1 MPPPSPISSL
11 LATLFLFLVS
21 STIINDDYGGI
32 IISVD
37 ASRAYPHGCLY
48 RHPSYYTYDERD
60 DISWF
65 TGGQN
70 HHHHHDGE
78 LTTAATS
85 LTSETDEH
93 ESEFSDYRF
102 LPPASHPIRRSYHQY
117 KLLRRLGAGKF
128 SNVFEAVDILAVAN
142 AAAVAAMKKK
152 RKKKIA
158 SIQEDATNNETT
170 DTSSSDNESSITTSS
185 TTTTTI
191 DPNTLVVLKCLKPIS
206 ERKIRRELLVLTH
219 CRDLPNLA
227 RLIGIVIPS
236 SMDGDE
242 KMKKKNE
249 RDGEMEVEVM
259 KKEEVGGGS
268 RKDQHHRRQ
277 YHHHQEQQQ
286 QQQQQQSNHHARK
299 RRRNSHRMSRQLHHK
314 QPPPH
319 QQQQRQQD
327 IGSITTDAA
336 IDAASRQRGLSNNSN
351 RGNNSSIKH
360 HPGTTNTS
368 STKHNTLHQRNEAVK
383 DVNLTNKKNGN
394 TSNTNNGN
402 SSQHGE
408 QVPALVLEHAGR
420 TAQWFCHGSRPL
432 PSSSSSSTTTTTTA
446 EGKDNRPTTN
456 KQHHNKYSYQ
466 NHLTEYEI
474 KYYLCHLLIALDGL
488 HAAGIMHRDVKPRN
502 TLINLSEVPVFSSAE
517 RRRMRKGISSATTAL
532 QSTSF
537 ESTATI
543 LPPQPLMLVDLGLA
557 DFYLPGKEFNVRVAS
572 RHYKSPELLIGY
584 EYYDYA
590 IDMWSVGCIL
600 AGLLFRTEPFF
611 RGVDNEDQLGR
622 IVNCLGTRDF
632 LPYCRKCNVRLS
644 SKARA
649 AIGKYCS
656 ESSSL
661 SSSSSSSED
670 APISLTN
677 SDIGRRKPWLSYLTS
692 DCPLPSSEA
701 TDLLDKLLVYDHEQ
715 RWTAREALSHSFF
728 DEVRDEVW
736 SEVQERIL
744 WESRDDRCKQDAA
757 LNR

>member
-78 LTTAATS
+78 LTTATS
-85 LTSETDEH
+85 LTSETVQE

-170 DTSSSDNESSITTSS
+170 DTSSSDNESSITTSTT

-242 KMKKKNE
+242 KIMKKKNE

-268 RKDQHHRRQ
+268 RKDHYHRRQ
-277 YHHHQEQQQ
+277 YHHYQEQQQ
-286 QQQQQQSNHHARK
+286 LQQQSNHHARK
-299 RRRNSHRMSRQLHHK
+299 RRRNNHRMSRQLHHK
-314 QPPPH
+314 QQPL
-319 QQQQRQQD
+319 QQQHRQQD

-336 IDAASRQRGLSNNSN
+336 VDAASRQRGLSNNSN

-360 HPGTTNTS
+360 HHHGTTNTS

-408 QVPALVLEHAGR
+408 QVPALVLEHAGQ
-420 TAQWFCHGSRPL
+420 TAQWFCHGSRP
-432 PSSSSSSTTTTTTA
+432 SFTTTTTTNT
-446 EGKDNRPTTN
+446 EGKDYRPTTN
-456 KQHHNKYSYQ
+456 IPHHNKYSYQ

-517 RRRMRKGISSATTAL
+517 RRRMRKGISATNAL
-532 QSTSF
+532 QSTTSF
-537 ESTATI
+537 ESSTASTTL

-661 SSSSSSSED
+661 SSSSSED

>member
-1 MPPPSPISSL
+1 MTMPPPSPISSL

-21 STIINDDYGGI
+21 STILNDYDYGGI

-78 LTTAATS
+78 LTTTTTS
-85 LTSETDEH
+85 LTSETVQE

-142 AAAVAAMKKK
+142 AAAAAAMKKK

-170 DTSSSDNESSITTSS
+170 DTSSSDNESSITTTS

-191 DPNTLVVLKCLKPIS
+191 DTNTLVVLKCLKPIS

-249 RDGEMEVEVM
+249 KDGEMEVEVM
-259 KKEEVGGGS
+259 KKEEDGGGS
-268 RKDQHHRRQ
+268 RKDHHHRRQ

-286 QQQQQQSNHHARK
+286 QQQQQSNHHARK
-299 RRRNSHRMSRQLHHK
+299 RRRNNQRMSRQLHHK

-319 QQQQRQQD
+319 QQQHRQQD

-336 IDAASRQRGLSNNSN
+336 PVVAASRQRGLSNNSN

-368 STKHNTLHQRNEAVK
+368 STKHNTLHQRNEAVN
-383 DVNLTNKKNGN
+383 DVNLSNKKNGN
-394 TSNTNNGN
+394 TSNTNNSN

-432 PSSSSSSTTTTTTA
+432 PTSSSSSTTTT

-466 NHLTEYEI
+466 THLTEYEI

-502 TLINLSEVPVFSSAE
+502 TLINLSLVPVFSSAE
-517 RRRMRKGISSATTAL
+517 RRRMRKGVSATNAL

-537 ESTATI
+537 ESSTSAATTTL

-701 TDLLDKLLVYDHEQ
+701 TDLLD
-715 RWTAREALSHSFF
+715 S
-728 DEVRDEVW
+728 
-736 SEVQERIL
+736 
-744 WESRDDRCKQDAA
+744 C
-757 LNR
+757 

>member
-1 MPPPSPISSL
+1 MNEL
-11 LATLFLFLVS
+11 
-21 STIINDDYGGI
+21 DGD
-32 IISVD
+32 
-37 ASRAYPHGCLY
+37 
-48 RHPSYYTYDERD
+48 
-60 DISWF
+60 F
-65 TGGQN
+65 T
-70 HHHHHDGE
+70 
-78 LTTAATS
+78 TS
-85 LTSETDEH
+85 LSSRGDVVTT
-93 ESEFSDYRF
+93 EFTDYRV
-102 LPPASHPIRRSYHQY
+102 LPPENHPIRRNYHQY

-128 SNVFEAVDILAVAN
+128 SNVFEAVDILAVVS
-142 AAAVAAMKKK
+142 AAASRADVMTKK

-158 SIQEDATNNETT
+158 SIQDANLSETTTDAETT
-170 DTSSSDNESSITTSS
+170 DTESS
-185 TTTTTI
+185 TTSTETI

-206 ERKIRRELLVLTH
+206 ERKIRRELLVLSH
-219 CRDLPNLA
+219 CRDLPNMA

-236 SMDGDE
+236 SMDGD
-242 KMKKKNE
+242 
-249 RDGEMEVEVM
+249 GEATEVEVA
-259 KKEEVGGGS
+259 KKEESGGG
-268 RKDQHHRRQ
+268 RREHHRR
-277 YHHHQEQQQ
+277 YDQQQ
-286 QQQQQQSNHHARK
+286 QHQSNGHAR
-299 RRRNSHRMSRQLHHK
+299 RRRRK
-314 QPPPH
+314 
-319 QQQQRQQD
+319 QQRRKQD

-336 IDAASRQRGLSNNSN
+336 VGCASRQRGLSNTNGRSN
-351 RGNNSSIKH
+351 TVNDKRHHHHHGTNNS
-360 HPGTTNTS
+360 P
-368 STKHNTLHQRNEAVK
+368 TKHNTLHQRNDAAREV
-383 DVNLTNKKNGN
+383 NKKNGN
-394 TSNTNNGN
+394 NNASNIHK
-402 SSQHGE
+402 SSSQQHGE
-408 QVPALVLEHAGR
+408 EVPALVLEHAGQ

-432 PSSSSSSTTTTTTA
+432 PPSLSSSSSTTTNN
-446 EGKDNRPTTN
+446 EERENHSTTN
-456 KQHHNKYSYQ
+456 NPHHNKYSYQ

-517 RRRMRKGISSATTAL
+517 RRRLRRKGVLAPTA
-532 QSTSF
+532 QSTV
-537 ESTATI
+537 TATST

-661 SSSSSSSED
+661 SSSNSKD

-701 TDLLDKLLVYDHEQ
+701 TDLLDRLLVYDHEQ
-715 RWTAREALSHSFF
+715 RWTAREALNHSFF

-736 SEVQERIL
+736 NEVQERIL
-744 WESRDDRCKQDAA
+744 WESQGDVCEQDAVSD
-757 LNR
+757 R

>member
-1 MPPPSPISSL
+1 MPPSLASTPLAAIFFSILSSIS
-11 LATLFLFLVS
+11 
-21 STIINDDYGGI
+21 IYDDGGVRI
-32 IISVD
+32 FVD

-65 TGGQN
+65 TGGQSN
-70 HHHHHDGE
+70 GE
-78 LTTAATS
+78 LTSPAS
-85 LTSETDEH
+85 LTSEQEA
-93 ESEFSDYRF
+93 EFTDYRA
-102 LPPASHPIRRSYHQY
+102 LPPPSHPIRRSYHQY

-128 SNVFEAVDILAVAN
+128 SNVFEAVDILAVAS
-142 AAAVAAMKKK
+142 AAASSAADILKKK

-158 SIQEDATNNETT
+158 SIQDQHHSETT
-170 DTSSSDNESSITTSS
+170 DASSSDNEISTSTSTVTTS
-185 TTTTTI
+185 I

-236 SMDGDE
+236 SMDGD
-242 KMKKKNE
+242 
-249 RDGEMEVEVM
+249 GEEEEVEVITKNDEVGND
-259 KKEEVGGGS
+259 KKE
-268 RKDQHHRRQ
+268 HHRR
-277 YHHHQEQQQ
+277 HHHD
-286 QQQQQQSNHHARK
+286 QQQSSSQARK
-299 RRRNSHRMSRQLHHK
+299 RRRNNHRISRQLHHK
-314 QPPPH
+314 QH
-319 QQQQRQQD
+319 QRQQD

-336 IDAASRQRGLSNNSN
+336 IDFASWQRGLSNNN
-351 RGNNSSIKH
+351 HRGNSLNDKPHLTIHK
-360 HPGTTNTS
+360 
-368 STKHNTLHQRNEAVK
+368 RNDAGR
-383 DVNLTNKKNGN
+383 DDNRSNKK
-394 TSNTNNGN
+394 TSTPSNTDKSN
-402 SSQHGE
+402 SQHGE
-408 QVPALVLEHAGR
+408 QVPALVLEHAGQ

-432 PSSSSSSTTTTTTA
+432 LPSSSSTNATSEGNVTHYTTS
-446 EGKDNRPTTN
+446 KP
-456 KQHHNKYSYQ
+456 HHNKYSYQ

-502 TLINLSEVPVFSSAE
+502 TLINLSEVPVFSSVE
-517 RRRMRKGISSATTAL
+517 RRRVTRRGVSATNE
-532 QSTSF
+532 QSAPTT
-537 ESTATI
+537 E

-611 RGVDNEDQLGR
+611 RGVDNEDQLGL

-656 ESSSL
+656 ESSS
-661 SSSSSSSED
+661 SMSSSSSSED

-701 TDLLDKLLVYDHEQ
+701 TDLLDRLLVYDHEQ
-715 RWTAREALSHSFF
+715 RWTAREALGHSFF
-728 DEVRDEVW
+728 DEVRNEVW
-736 SEVQERIL
+736 SEVQERIQ
-744 WESRDDRCKQDAA
+744 WESQGDRCKQDTAA
-757 LNR
+757 SGSRYR

>member
-1 MPPPSPISSL
+1 MPPSLASTSLAAIFFSL
-11 LATLFLFLVS
+11 LS
-21 STIINDDYGGI
+21 SISIFDGGI
-32 IISVD
+32 RVFVD

-65 TGGQN
+65 TGGQSN
-70 HHHHHDGE
+70 GE
-78 LTTAATS
+78 LTSPAS
-85 LTSETDEH
+85 LTLEQEA
-93 ESEFSDYRF
+93 EFTDYRV
-102 LPPASHPIRRSYHQY
+102 LPPPSHPIRRSYHQY

-142 AAAVAAMKKK
+142 AAASNTADILKKK
-152 RKKKIA
+152 RNKKIA
-158 SIQEDATNNETT
+158 SIQDENHSETT
-170 DTSSSDNESSITTSS
+170 DTSSSDNETSTS
-185 TTTTTI
+185 TSKSKLNTV

-236 SMDGDE
+236 SMDGDGGKE
-242 KMKKKNE
+242 
-249 RDGEMEVEVM
+249 EVEVIT
-259 KKEEVGGGS
+259 KKEEVGNGQ
-268 RKDQHHRRQ
+268 KEHHRR
-277 YHHHQEQQQ
+277 HHHD
-286 QQQQQQSNHHARK
+286 QQQSSSQARR
-299 RRRNSHRMSRQLHHK
+299 RRRNNHRMSRQLHHK
-314 QPPPH
+314 QH
-319 QQQQRQQD
+319 HHRRQQE

-336 IDAASRQRGLSNNSN
+336 IDVASRQRGLSNSSN
-351 RGNNSSIKH
+351 RGNSLNDDH
-360 HPGTTNTS
+360 H
-368 STKHNTLHQRNEAVK
+368 HRHTLHKRNDTVR
-383 DVNLTNKKNGN
+383 DDNRSNKK
-394 TSNTNNGN
+394 TSIPSNTDK
-402 SSQHGE
+402 STSQHGE
-408 QVPALVLEHAGR
+408 QVPALVLEHAGQ

-432 PSSSSSSTTTTTTA
+432 LPSSSSSTTATS
-446 EGKDNRPTTN
+446 EENVNHYTTN
-456 KQHHNKYSYQ
+456 KPHHNKYSYQ

-474 KYYLCHLLIALDGL
+474 KYYLCHLLIALDEL

-502 TLINLSEVPVFSSAE
+502 TLINLSEVPVFSSVE
-517 RRRMRKGISSATTAL
+517 RRRVTRRGVSATNE
-532 QSTSF
+532 QSSPTT
-537 ESTATI
+537 E

-656 ESSSL
+656 ESSS
-661 SSSSSSSED
+661 SED

-701 TDLLDKLLVYDHEQ
+701 TDLLDRLLVYDHEQ

-736 SEVQERIL
+736 SEVQERIR
-744 WESRDDRCKQDAA
+744 WESQGDRCEQDAPA
-757 LNR
+757 SASR